1 MRQTR
6 EADAP
11 NIERGYV
18 RSPREWRDTAVG
30 GHFMNILDVESS
42 IGVDRLATWNE
53 VCYAFSCAPREAF
66 DPSTDTAEF
75 RGRADSFSEDRM
87 WFAIANAMPD
97 SESN

>member
-18 RSPREWRDTAVG
+18 RSPRERRDAAFG
-30 GHFMNILDVESS
+30 GQFMNILDVESS

-53 VCYAFSCAPREAF
+53 VCYAFSCASRDASDAF
-66 DPSTDTAEF
+66 SDMPEF
-75 RGRADSFSEDRM
+75 RDRGNNFSEDRM
-87 WFAIANAMPD
+87 WFAIANTMPN